1 MLSKRFIPRFIP
13 RVVPRVVLIGVLA
26 LALGACGQSNEKRAV
41 AACEKAIAAK
51 LAGKGFDLDQ
61 KDMLAKAKADG
72 DNVIALNSS
81 VVFDK
86 GLPSESKQTFDC
98 RVQFDPKNPN
108 AEPAVQALQFTW

>member
-13 RVVPRVVLIGVLA
+13 IAVLA

>member
-1 MLSKRFIPRFIP
+1 MLSKRFIPRFI
-13 RVVPRVVLIGVLA
+13 PRVVLIGVLA

-72 DNVIALNSS
+72 DNVIALSSS

-86 GLPSESKQTFDC
+86 SLPSESKQTFDC
-98 RVQFDPKNPN
+98 RVQFDPKNPS
-108 AEPAVQALQFTW
+108 AEPAVQTLQFTW

>member
-1 MLSKRFIPRFIP
+1 MPKQRFIPIA
-13 RVVPRVVLIGVLA
+13 VLA
-26 LALGACGQSNEKRAV
+26 LLLGGCGSSNEQRAV
-41 AACEKAIAAK
+41 TACEKAIAAK

-72 DNVIALNSS
+72 DNVIALNSV

-98 RVQFDPKNPN
+98 RVQFDPKNPK
-108 AEPAVQALQFTW
+108 AEPAVQTLQFTW

>member
-1 MLSKRFIPRFIP
+1 MPSNRFIPIT
-13 RVVPRVVLIGVLA
+13 VLA
-26 LALGACGQSNEKRAV
+26 LALGACGTSNEQRAV
-41 AACEKAIAAK
+41 DACQKAIAAK
-51 LAGKGFDLDQ
+51 LTGKGFDLDH

-72 DNVIALNSS
+72 DNVIALSSS

-98 RVQFDPKNPN
+98 RVQFDPKKPS